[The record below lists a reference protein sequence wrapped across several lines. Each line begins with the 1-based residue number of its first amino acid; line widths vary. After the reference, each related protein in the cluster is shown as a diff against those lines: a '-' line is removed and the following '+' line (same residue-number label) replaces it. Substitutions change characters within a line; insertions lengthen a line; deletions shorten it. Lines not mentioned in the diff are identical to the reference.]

1 MIRLKNI
8 LLEKITKTLRIGSR
22 GEQVKELQQLLIAA
36 GYLDAKQQSGR
47 PADDGIFGSATDA
60 AVKKWQRKVN
70 LDDDGIVGP
79 DTRNKLS
86 TIENPTGA
94 NTTTTQPPASNT
106 VPGQTARA
114 SGGLAKK
121 RSGGL
126 ARKRQMA
133 GNNLKQIT
141 KNEIPFSNREQG
153 NHFRIFV
160 NSEYPAIAKKLDLT
174 STGRHD
180 NTTILN
186 ALNTIVDG
194 KTLLI
199 KYNEYKAVPK
209 NWESL
214 VTRYM
219 QLYKTG
225 EKKTGA
231 NTWSA
236 DELSDE
242 EMKKAIER
250 YNIPT
255 NSNSKR
261 ISDQLTYIAMRNAN
275 QGLGFFLVDP
285 RLNLVFVFN
294 KDYKLVNYS
303 QTVASADP
311 QKSVI
316 FTRDDWMR
324 LSGFQVDPQKEI
336 NSGRYY
342 KEING
347 QPYIYRGQ
355 GVAATADGVKVVSK
369 TINNMMHAN
378 YDVLVAAKDRYQA
391 AGIYTIG
398 SIFYEAGYTQQQD
411 ADGKNIKRDNVYGLK
426 TLDDQSL
433 GTWIHSLASS
443 PARIEADTE
452 LAGMLKKDL
461 KNGTIPDEYIDAV
474 EWAMGSTKYDK
485 SSGCFN
491 VSPEFIQDPAVAAVI
506 VKGKSRVFIMSEQPE
521 DYLVRVDQG
530 KEGEYFNKLNGDDGN
545 CVNPNSLTDTYG
557 DYLV

>member
-36 GYLDAKQQSGR
+36 GYLDAKQQSGK
-47 PADDGIFGSATDA
+47 AGDDGIFGSATDA

-86 TIENPTGA
+86 TIENPIGA

-106 VPGQTARA
+106 VPGKAARA
-114 SGGLAKK
+114 
-121 RSGGL
+121 SGGL

-141 KNEIPFSNREQG
+141 KNEIPFNNQEQG

-160 NSEYPAIAKKLDLT
+160 NSEYPAIAAKLDLAP
-174 STGRHD
+174 TGRHD

-250 YNIPT
+250 YNIPN

-294 KDYKLVNYS
+294 RDYKLVNYS
-303 QTVASADP
+303 ASVASKDP

-324 LSGFQVDPQKEI
+324 LSGFQVNPQKKI
-336 NSGRYY
+336 TSTGRYY

-347 QPYIYRGQ
+347 QPYIYLDQ
-355 GVAATADGVKVVSK
+355 GVAEDADGVKVVSQ
-369 TINNMMHAN
+369 TINNMMKAN
-378 YDVLVAAKDRYQA
+378 YDVLAAAKDRYQA

-398 SIFYEAGYTQQQD
+398 SIYYTAGYTQQKD
-411 ADGKNIKRDNVYGLK
+411 ADGKNITRDNVYSLS
-426 TLDDQSL
+426 TLDNQSL
-433 GTWIHSLASS
+433 GTAIHSLAGGHE
-443 PARIEADTE
+443 RMLADKE
-452 LAGMLKKDL
+452 LRGYLNKEIGA
-461 KNGTIPDEYIDAV
+461 GTIPDEYINAV
-474 EWAMGSTKYDK
+474 EWAMGSDKYDK